1 MELSQTSLAM
11 LLLSGIPLGAALSI
25 IYVLTDFSG
34 LSYLLFKRIL
44 QQVKD
49 FIFAFFAGIVAV
61 LLVYF
66 INAGQSRYL
75 VLLGLVMG
83 FVLTYRAFSKP
94 LLRTRNA
101 LLRVL
106 VAPIS
111 LIWSFT
117 LGRLIAKVRMA
128 KQIKMTEKKGRIAQQ
143 LASNGF

>member
-111 LIWSFT
+111 LICSFT

-128 KQIKMTEKKGRIAQQ
+128 KLIKMTEKKGRIAQQ